1 MKIIIAPDSFKG
13 SISAR
18 ALCASIKEGIARV
31 FPQAETVELPLADGG
46 EGTMENLVYA
56 SRGTKVDVTVTG
68 PLGKPVR
75 AAYGVLGD
83 GRTVVIEM
91 AQASGLP
98 LVPPEERN
106 PLVTT
111 TYGTGELIAHALNA
125 GYRRFIVA
133 LGGSA
138 TNDGGAGMMQALGLA
153 LLDAQGRPLPP
164 GGAALKQLHRIDA
177 SGLDARLK
185 ESAFEVACDVS
196 NPLCGPQGASAVF
209 GPQKGATPEM
219 VAVLD
224 EALRHYG
231 ECIRRERGI
240 DVIDAPGA
248 GAAGGMG
255 AALLGFLDARMRS
268 GIDMVLEAVGWTNHL
283 AGADLIITGEGKL
296 DEQTLSGKVIAGVCR
311 TARERGV
318 PVAALCGAMAL
329 TGADMDRLGLSCAFS
344 IVKGPCRLE
353 DAMRLAP
360 EWAADQAEQ
369 MMRMLRLS
377 GVFG

>member
-1 MKIIIAPDSFKG
+1 MKIIVAPDSFKG

-18 ALCASIKEGIARV
+18 ALCAAVKQGILRV
-31 FPQAETVELPLADGG
+31 FPEAEVVELPLADGG

-56 SRGTKVDVTVTG
+56 SRGRKVEVEVTG
-68 PLGKPVR
+68 PLGNRVT

-83 GRTVVIEM
+83 GRTAVIEM

-98 LVPPEERN
+98 LVPAAERN
-106 PLVTT
+106 PLVATS
-111 TYGTGELIAHALNA
+111 YGTGELIAHALDA
-125 GYRRFIVA
+125 GFRRFIVG

-138 TNDGGAGMMQALGLA
+138 TNDGGAGMLQALGLA
-153 LLDAQGRPLPP
+153 LLDESGRPLPP
-164 GGAALKQLHRIDA
+164 GGAALRRLHRIDA
-177 SGLDARLK
+177 SKLDARLR
-185 ESAFEVACDVS
+185 ESSFEVACDVT

-240 DVIDAPGA
+240 DVLDAPGA

-255 AALLGFLDARMRS
+255 AALLGFLNARMRS
-268 GIDMVLEAVGWTNHL
+268 GIEMVLEESGWMRHL
-283 AGADLIITGEGKL
+283 AGADLIVTGEGKL
-296 DEQTLSGKVIAGVCR
+296 DAQTLSGKVIAGVCR
-311 TARERGV
+311 SAREHGI
-318 PVAALCGAMAL
+318 PVAALCGAMEL
-329 TGADMDRLGLSCAFS
+329 SGGDMDRLGLAAAFS
-344 IVKGPCRLE
+344 IAKGPCRLE
-353 DAMRLAP
+353 DAIGHAA

-369 MMRMLRLS
+369 MMRMWRTNYS
-377 GVFG
+377 